1 MLMSDY
7 LQTIESNELIINNL
21 KCKEHSKSYGW
32 YCISCNQNLCALC
45 KKNHTSH
52 GKLIILKT
60 NNFIKNFNDKLKE
73 AKQLLIHTYHL

>member
-32 YCISCNQNLCALC
+32 YCIPCDQNLCALC

-73 AKQLLIHTYHL
+73 ANNLLVHTYHL